1 MKKIL
6 VLLIASL
13 LLSGCYT
20 TKISNPSIKPGS
32 EISQWRYH
40 GFFGLVQYQ
49 DDALAQCPNGE
60 IAYVESSFTFANI
73 LVDTAV
79 LVVTAGLSP
88 LFFNTS
94 TLKMA
99 CSY

>member
-20 TKISNPSIKPGS
+20 TKISNPSIKPGR

-40 GFFGLVQYQ
+40 ALFGLVQYQ
-49 DDALAQCPNGE
+49 DDVWAQCPNGE
-60 IAYVESSFTFANI
+60 IAYVESSFTLTNM
-73 LVDTAV
+73 LVNAAAFV
-79 LVVTAGLSP
+79 LTAGSSAFL
-88 LFFNTS
+88 FNTS

-99 CSY
+99 CAY